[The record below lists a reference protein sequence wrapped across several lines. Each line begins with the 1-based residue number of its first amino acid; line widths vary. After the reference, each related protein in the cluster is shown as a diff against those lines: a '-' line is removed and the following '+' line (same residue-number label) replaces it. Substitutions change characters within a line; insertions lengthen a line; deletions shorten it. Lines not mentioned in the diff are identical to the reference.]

1 MTFRRTGGEEAWSG
15 KILTVRVDR
24 FVHDDDGEEVEREII
39 RRTDAAGIVAY
50 DDEHVWLVRQPR
62 EALESYTLE
71 LPAGKLDVEG
81 ESALQ
86 TAQRELAE
94 EIGREAEHWEQILA
108 FHPTVGYSDEVVHLF
123 AATGLRECDVE
134 PDPGERIEIVA
145 WPLADLDGAIAAT
158 TDSKTLLGLYWLLR
172 RL

>member
-1 MTFRRTGGEEAWSG
+1 M
-15 KILTVRVDR
+15 
-24 FVHDDDGEEVEREII
+24 
-39 RRTDAAGIVAY
+39 
-50 DDEHVWLVRQPR
+50 
-62 EALESYTLE
+62 
-71 LPAGKLDVEG
+71 
-81 ESALQ
+81 
-86 TAQRELAE
+86 
-94 EIGREAEHWEQILA
+94 
-108 FHPTVGYSDEVVHLF
+108 HLF